1 MNRILYLRSSL
12 FGRDSVSNQLADEF
26 LEGLKARNP
35 GAQVTTL
42 DLAKDPLPHLGAE
55 EFGAWTVPDEERSD
69 AQRELAALSDQ
80 LIDALFAHDTLVLA
94 VPMYNLGIPSTL
106 KAWIDRV
113 ARAQKTFRYTA
124 EGPQG
129 LVNGV
134 RAYVFF
140 ARGGIYRGTS
150 LDTQTGHLTAVL
162 GMMGITDVETVYAQ
176 GLAMGDKA
184 RSAGLAEARSAISM
198 LATERTLEVRHE
210 AA

>member
-12 FGRDSVSNQLADEF
+12 FGHDSVSNQLADEF

-35 GAQVTTL
+35 GALVTTL
-42 DLAKDPLPHLGAE
+42 DLAKDPLPHLGSE
-55 EFGAWTVPDEERSD
+55 EFGAWTVPDEQRSP

-113 ARAQKTFRYTA
+113 ARAGKTFRYTA
-124 EGPQG
+124 EGPIG
-129 LVNGV
+129 MVNDV

-140 ARGGIYRGTS
+140 ARGGVYRETS
-150 LDTQTGHLTAVL
+150 LDTQTGHLRAVL
-162 GMMGITDVETVYAQ
+162 GLMGITDVETVYSE

-184 RSAGLAEARSAISM
+184 RSASLAEARSVISV
-198 LATERTLEVRHE
+198 LARDRTLEVSRE

>member
-1 MNRILYLRSSL
+1 VNRILYICSSL
-12 FGRDSVSNQLADEF
+12 FGHDSVSNQLADEF

-35 GAQVTTL
+35 GARVTTL
-42 DLAKDPLPHLGAE
+42 DLAKDPLPHLGSE
-55 EFGAWTVPDEERSD
+55 EFRAWAVPDEQRSD
-69 AQRELAALSDQ
+69 AQQEVAALSDQ

-113 ARAQKTFRYTA
+113 ARAGKTFRYTA
-124 EGPQG
+124 EGPKG
-129 LVNGV
+129 LVNNV

-140 ARGGIYRGTS
+140 ARGGVYRETS
-150 LDTQTGHLTAVL
+150 LDTQTGHLRAVL
-162 GMMGITDVETVYAQ
+162 GLMGITDVETVYAE

-184 RSAGLAEARSAISM
+184 RSAGLAEARSAISLLTM
-198 LATERTLEVRHE
+198 DRTPEVSLE

>member
-12 FGRDSVSNQLADEF
+12 LGHESVSNQLADEF

-35 GAQVTTL
+35 GARVTTL

-55 EFGAWTVPDEERSD
+55 EFEAWTVPDEQRRD

-113 ARAQKTFRYTA
+113 ARAGKTFRYTT
-124 EGPQG
+124 EGPEG

-134 RAYVFF
+134 RAYLFF
-140 ARGGIYRGTS
+140 ARGGVYRNTS
-150 LDTQTGHLTAVL
+150 LDTQTGHLRAVL
-162 GMMGITDVETVYAQ
+162 GLMGVTDVESVYAE
-176 GLAMGDKA
+176 GLNMGDET
-184 RSAGLAEARSAISM
+184 RSAGLAEAQSTINM
-198 LATERTLEVRHE
+198 LATGRTPEVSHE

>member
-12 FGRDSVSNQLADEF
+12 FGRDSVSKQLADEF

-106 KAWIDRV
+106 MAWIDRV

-140 ARGGIYRGTS
+140 ARGGIYRETS

-162 GMMGITDVETVYAQ
+162 GMMGITDVETVYAE

>member
-1 MNRILYLRSSL
+1 MNRILYICSSL
-12 FGRDSVSNQLADEF
+12 FGHDSVSNQLADEF

-35 GAQVTTL
+35 GALVTTL
-42 DLAKDPLPHLGAE
+42 DLAKDPLPHLGSE
-55 EFGAWTVPDEERSD
+55 EFRAWAVPDEQRSD
-69 AQRELAALSDQ
+69 AQQEVAALSDQ

-113 ARAQKTFRYTA
+113 ARAGKTFRYTA
-124 EGPQG
+124 EGPKG
-129 LVNGV
+129 LVNNV

-140 ARGGIYRGTS
+140 ARGGVYRETS
-150 LDTQTGHLTAVL
+150 LDTQTGHLRAVL
-162 GMMGITDVETVYAQ
+162 GLMGITDVETVYAE

-184 RSAGLAEARSAISM
+184 RSAGLAEARSAISL
-198 LATERTLEVRHE
+198 LAMDRTPEVSLE

>member
-12 FGRDSVSNQLADEF
+12 FAHDSVSNQLADEF
-26 LEGLKARNP
+26 LAGLKARNP
-35 GAQVTTL
+35 SARVTTL

-55 EFGAWTVPDEERSD
+55 EFGAWMVPDEQRSD

-113 ARAQKTFRYTA
+113 ARAGKTFRYTA
-124 EGPQG
+124 SGPQG

-140 ARGGIYRGTS
+140 ARGGVYRDTS
-150 LDTQTGHLTAVL
+150 LDTQTGHLRAVL
-162 GMMGITDVETVYAQ
+162 GLKGITDVKTVYAE
-176 GLAMGDKA
+176 GLNMGDKA
-184 RSAGLAEARSAISM
+184 RSASLTEARSAISM
-198 LATERTLEVRHE
+198 LATDRTREVSRE

>member
-12 FGRDSVSNQLADEF
+12 SGHDSVSNQLADEF
-26 LEGLKARNP
+26 LEELKVRNP
-35 GAQVTTL
+35 GARITTL
-42 DLAKDPLPHLGAE
+42 DLAEDPLPHLGAE
-55 EFGAWTVPDEERSD
+55 EFGSWTVPDEQRSD
-69 AQRELAALSDQ
+69 AQRELAALSDR

-113 ARAQKTFRYTA
+113 TRPGKTFRYTA
-124 EGPQG
+124 EGPEG

-140 ARGGIYRGTS
+140 ARGGVYGNTS
-150 LDTQTGHLTAVL
+150 LDNQTGHLLAVL
-162 GMMGITDVETVYAQ
+162 GLMGITDVETVYAE
-176 GLAMGDKA
+176 GLNMGDEA
-184 RSAGLAEARSAISM
+184 RSSGFAEARSAISM
-198 LATERTLEVRHE
+198 LAANGTLEVTYE

>member
-1 MNRILYLRSSL
+1 MNRILYICSSL
-12 FGRDSVSNQLADEF
+12 FGHDSVSNQLADEF
-26 LEGLKARNP
+26 LEGLKARKP
-35 GAQVTTL
+35 GARVTTL
-42 DLAKDPLPHLGAE
+42 DLAKDSLPHLGSE
-55 EFGAWTVPDEERSD
+55 EFGAWAVPDEQRSD

-113 ARAQKTFRYTA
+113 ARAGKTFRYTA
-124 EGPQG
+124 EGPIG
-129 LVNGV
+129 MVNDV

-140 ARGGIYRGTS
+140 ARGGVYRETS
-150 LDTQTGHLTAVL
+150 LDTQTGHLRAVL
-162 GMMGITDVETVYAQ
+162 GLMGITDVETVYAE

-184 RSAGLAEARSAISM
+184 RSASLAEARSAISM
-198 LATERTLEVRHE
+198 LAMDRTLEVSHE